1 MNCRS
6 DRVKVIYALQN
17 ICTDTDRGWLSTWS
31 VLVIYLGAKFLPPV
45 NITGK
50 GTFISGEAFLLF
62 YLERGHERFYRG
74 FVNLYLWRDFYVAF
88 DSTIREILI
97 NFRLKKRGGEEK

>member
-1 MNCRS
+1 M
-6 DRVKVIYALQN
+6 
-17 ICTDTDRGWLSTWS
+17 
-31 VLVIYLGAKFLPPV
+31 IYLGAKFLPPV

-62 YLERGHERFYRG
+62 HLGHERFYRG
-74 FVNLYLWRDFYVAF
+74 FVNLYLWQDFYVAF

-97 NFRLKKRGGEEK
+97 NFRLKKRGEGRKMIDDDWN

>member
-1 MNCRS
+1 M
-6 DRVKVIYALQN
+6 
-17 ICTDTDRGWLSTWS
+17 
-31 VLVIYLGAKFLPPV
+31 IYLGAKFLPPV

-74 FVNLYLWRDFYVAF
+74 FVNLYLWRDFYVVRF
-88 DSTIREILI
+88 NDSRDI
-97 NFRLKKRGGEEK
+97 NKL

>member
-1 MNCRS
+1 M
-6 DRVKVIYALQN
+6 
-17 ICTDTDRGWLSTWS
+17 
-31 VLVIYLGAKFLPPV
+31 IYLGAKFLPPV

-62 YLERGHERFYRG
+62 YLGHERFYRG
-74 FVNLYLWRDFYVAF
+74 FVNLYLWQDFYVAF

-97 NFRLKKRGGEEK
+97 NFKKRGGKKKEKMIDDDWN